1 MKKYL
6 VYMTCA
12 AAAMIGGTGC
22 SDFGDVNMD
31 PEHLNSENIPTELLF
46 TNGQHQM
53 LGSDWDVWRNG
64 CIYAAQWM
72 SHTASFNWLGNA
84 NYTWND
90 GYSGV
95 YWEIYNGDTRGALRD
110 MKDAVEAWK
119 EDPSRQTDYQ
129 IARIML
135 AYGMHRMTDL
145 YGDIPYSQAVQPEL
159 YSFPEYDTQ
168 QSIYMDLLK
177 EYPIPLLFALLCSFL
192 PSGMMLFLGAV
203 LILLMLFMK
212 K

>member
-72 SHTASFNWLGNA
+72 SIPHRSIGWVMQITLGTTATQVRIGKS
-84 NYTWND
+84 TT
-90 GYSGV
+90 V
-95 YWEIYNGDTRGALRD
+95 TRAGRSA
-110 MKDAVEAWK
+110 
-119 EDPSRQTDYQ
+119 T
-129 IARIML
+129 
-135 AYGMHRMTDL
+135 
-145 YGDIPYSQAVQPEL
+145 
-159 YSFPEYDTQ
+159 
-168 QSIYMDLLK
+168 
-177 EYPIPLLFALLCSFL
+177 
-192 PSGMMLFLGAV
+192 
-203 LILLMLFMK
+203 
-212 K
+212 

>member
-1 MKKYL
+1 
-6 VYMTCA
+6 MTCA

-90 GYSGV
+90 GYSGA

-110 MKDAVEAWK
+110 MKMRWRLGK
-119 EDPSRQTDYQ
+119 
-129 IARIML
+129 RIRH
-135 AYGMHRMTDL
+135 GR
-145 YGDIPYSQAVQPEL
+145 
-159 YSFPEYDTQ
+159 
-168 QSIYMDLLK
+168 
-177 EYPIPLLFALLCSFL
+177 PITKSPVSCS
-192 PSGMMLFLGAV
+192 PTACTA
-203 LILLMLFMK
+203 
-212 K
+212 

>member
-46 TNGQHQM
+46 TNCQHQM

-90 GYSGV
+90 GYSGA

-129 IARIML
+129 IARIGGSDEIGGQL
-135 AYGMHRMTDL
+135 LPRRCLEVAEVCQLTDAAHGDAYVEGRPGRSGAMGEDR
-145 YGDIPYSQAVQPEL
+145 GSQRG
-159 YSFPEYDTQ
+159 
-168 QSIYMDLLK
+168 I
-177 EYPIPLLFALLCSFL
+177 
-192 PSGMMLFLGAV
+192 
-203 LILLMLFMK
+203 
-212 K
+212 

>member
-22 SDFGDVNMD
+22 SDFGDVNLD

-90 GYSGV
+90 GYSGA
-95 YWEIYNGDTRGALRD
+95 YWEIYNGDTRGRSA
-110 MKDAVEAWK
+110 
-119 EDPSRQTDYQ
+119 T
-129 IARIML
+129 
-135 AYGMHRMTDL
+135 
-145 YGDIPYSQAVQPEL
+145 
-159 YSFPEYDTQ
+159 
-168 QSIYMDLLK
+168 
-177 EYPIPLLFALLCSFL
+177 
-192 PSGMMLFLGAV
+192 
-203 LILLMLFMK
+203 
-212 K
+212 

>member
-95 YWEIYNGDTRGALRD
+95 YWEIYNLSLIHISEPTR
-110 MKDAVEAWK
+110 
-119 EDPSRQTDYQ
+119 P
-129 IARIML
+129 
-135 AYGMHRMTDL
+135 
-145 YGDIPYSQAVQPEL
+145 
-159 YSFPEYDTQ
+159 
-168 QSIYMDLLK
+168 
-177 EYPIPLLFALLCSFL
+177 
-192 PSGMMLFLGAV
+192 
-203 LILLMLFMK
+203 
-212 K
+212 

>member
-90 GYSGV
+90 GYSGA
-95 YWEIYNGDTRGALRD
+95 YWEIYNGDARGAPRHERCGGGLERGSVTADRLPNRSYHARLRHAPHD
-110 MKDAVEAWK
+110 R
-119 EDPSRQTDYQ
+119 PLRGY
-129 IARIML
+129 
-135 AYGMHRMTDL
+135 
-145 YGDIPYSQAVQPEL
+145 
-159 YSFPEYDTQ
+159 
-168 QSIYMDLLK
+168 
-177 EYPIPLLFALLCSFL
+177 PLLAGGTAGVVFL
-192 PSGMMLFLGAV
+192 SGV
-203 LILLMLFMK
+203 
-212 K
+212 

>member
-31 PEHLNSENIPTELLF
+31 PEYLNSENIPTELLF

-119 EDPSRQTDYQ
+119 EDPSRQIDYQ

-145 YGDIPYSQAVQPEL
+145 YGDIPTHRRYSRSCIPSRSMTRNNL
-159 YSFPEYDTQ
+159 
-168 QSIYMDLLK
+168 SIW
-177 EYPIPLLFALLCSFL
+177 IC
-192 PSGMMLFLGAV
+192 
-203 LILLMLFMK
+203 
-212 K
+212 

>member
-1 MKKYL
+1 M
-6 VYMTCA
+6 
-12 AAAMIGGTGC
+12 
-22 SDFGDVNMD
+22 
-31 PEHLNSENIPTELLF
+31 
-46 TNGQHQM
+46 
-53 LGSDWDVWRNG
+53 RNG

-90 GYSGV
+90 GYSGA

-119 EDPSRQTDYQ
+119 EDPSRQIDYQ

-145 YGDIPYSQAVQPEL
+145 YGISPTRRRYSRSCIPFRSMTRNNL
-159 YSFPEYDTQ
+159 
-168 QSIYMDLLK
+168 SIW
-177 EYPIPLLFALLCSFL
+177 IC
-192 PSGMMLFLGAV
+192 
-203 LILLMLFMK
+203 
-212 K
+212 